1 MATMTARDE
10 AAKEQIIRK
19 LRSEG
24 YPTYARLFDL
34 FDLNLTDNPDVV
46 GYMLPG
52 KAKIVLN
59 ENLSIDQVSTIV
71 RHEIL
76 HEWLSHG
83 ARSEKF
89 NKEHPDLLPDHDT
102 SNIAADYEISNIGYT
117 DKDKRAARAIILGDR
132 TLQGLV
138 TEDQY
143 PGWEDKSF
151 EEMYEELL
159 KKNLEEKKQL
169 LNLLKQL
176 HKMLPEDEEDQ
187 SPSMSGQG
195 SSRSQNNNGKGG
207 GQGSSD
213 NQNNDNS
220 NPSADNQND
229 SNSNSSAGTND
240 SEPGQG
246 NGKSQP
252 NDQQGRGQGQP
263 KADKAQQALDDAKDE
278 IKDIDE
284 EKAQQGNVF
293 DSDKQQK
300 ERSELA
306 KRVEQIRKLLD
317 DPNIQR
323 QGKSES
329 QRAVQKARLIRQAE
343 LNDRYA
349 RNPLV
354 RFTLDLN
361 NFIKKQTE
369 DDRDY
374 TWTKFNNSALMVGLI
389 KPGVT
394 DYAEKNIPEIN
405 VYWDVSGSFSNPA
418 KTESARRAIATLQK
432 YVRDKKIKIK
442 TWYFANRVSSTEQN
456 AGGGTEGQPIL
467 DHIQATK
474 PTNVIIITD
483 SDINDCRTPTTV
495 PGAVWFLFYDGE
507 SKNLR
512 EYLRGKLETRSYLIY
527 DY

>member
-102 SNIAADYEISNIGYT
+102 SNIAADYEISNVGYT
-117 DKDKRAARAIILGDR
+117 DKDKRAARAIILGDK

-187 SPSMSGQG
+187 NQSQSPGMPSDSNSDNN
-195 SSRSQNNNGKGG
+195 SSDDQNNAT
-207 GQGSSD
+207 GSSD
-213 NQNNDNS
+213 
-220 NPSADNQND
+220 
-229 SNSNSSAGTND
+229 SSEAQSG
-240 SEPGQG
+240 
-246 NGKSQP
+246 
-252 NDQQGRGQGQP
+252 DQQGQEQS
-263 KADKAQQALDDAKDE
+263 KKDKAQQALDDTKDDIE
-278 IKDIDE
+278 DIDK

-306 KRVEQIRKLLD
+306 RRVEQIRKLLN
-317 DPNIQR
+317 DPGIQR
-323 QGKSES
+323 QGKGES

-343 LNDRYA
+343 LNDRYTS
-349 RNPLV
+349 NPLV

-369 DDRDY
+369 DYRDY
-374 TWTKFNNSALMVGLI
+374 TWTRFNNTALMVGLI
-389 KPGVT
+389 KPGIT

-418 KTESARRAIATLQK
+418 KTEGARRAIATLQK
-432 YVRDKKIKIK
+432 YVREKKIKIK

-474 PTNVIIITD
+474 PANVIIITD
-483 SDINDCRTPTTV
+483 SDISDCRTPTTV

>member
-83 ARSEKF
+83 SRSEKF
-89 NKEHPDLLPDHDT
+89 DKEHPDLLPDHDT
-102 SNIAADYEISNIGYT
+102 SNIAADYEISNVGYT
-117 DKDKRAARAIILGDR
+117 DKDKRAARAIILGDK

-169 LNLLKQL
+169 LNVLKQL
-176 HKMLPEDEEDQ
+176 HKMLPEDEDDQ
-187 SPSMSGQG
+187 NQSQPSSTPSDPNSDGD
-195 SSRSQNNNGKGG
+195 
-207 GQGSSD
+207 SSD
-213 NQNNDNS
+213 NQNSNSS
-220 NPSADNQND
+220 NPSADI
-229 SNSNSSAGTND
+229 NS

-246 NGKSQP
+246 DNKSQSG
-252 NDQQGRGQGQP
+252 DQGEQS
-263 KADKAQQALDDAKDE
+263 KADKAQQALDDAEDD
-278 IKDIDE
+278 IKDIDK

-293 DSDKQQK
+293 DSDEQQK

-317 DPNIQR
+317 DPNIQQ
-323 QGKSES
+323 QGKGES
-329 QRAVQKARLIRQAE
+329 QRAVQKDRLIKQAK
-343 LNDRYA
+343 LADRYKS
-349 RNPLV
+349 NPLV
-354 RFTLDLN
+354 KFTLDLN
-361 NFIKKQTE
+361 NFIKQQTANY
-369 DDRDY
+369 RGS
-374 TWTKFNNSALMVGLI
+374 TWTRFNKTSVRTGLI
-389 KPGVT
+389 KPGITSYAQT
-394 DYAEKNIPEIN
+394 DIPEIN

-418 KTESARRAIATLQK
+418 KTEGARRAIATLQK
-432 YVRDKKIKIK
+432 YVREKKIKIK
-442 TWYFANRVSSTEQN
+442 TWYFADRVSSTEEN
-456 AGGGTEGQPIL
+456 AGGGTKGQPIL

-474 PTNVIIITD
+474 PANVIVITD
-483 SDINDCRTPTTV
+483 SDISDCTTPTTV
-495 PGAVWFLFYDGE
+495 PGAVWLLFYGSE
-507 SKNLR
+507 SPNLR
-512 EYLRGKLETRSYLIY
+512 AYLRGKQETKSYLIY

>member
-89 NKEHPDLLPDHDT
+89 DKEHPDLLPDHDT
-102 SNIAADYEISNIGYT
+102 SNIAADYEISNVGYT
-117 DKDKRAARAIILGDR
+117 DKDKRAARAIILGDK

-169 LNLLKQL
+169 LNVLKQL
-176 HKMLPEDEEDQ
+176 HKMLPEDEDDQ
-187 SPSMSGQG
+187 NQSQPSGTPSDPN
-195 SSRSQNNNGKGG
+195 SDDD
-207 GQGSSD
+207 SSD
-213 NQNNDNS
+213 NQNS
-220 NPSADNQND
+220 GTSSSD
-229 SNSNSSAGTND
+229 S
-240 SEPGQG
+240 SETQL
-246 NGKSQP
+246 S
-252 NDQQGRGQGQP
+252 DQQGQEQSQ
-263 KADKAQQALDDAKDE
+263 ADKAQQALDDAKDD
-278 IKDIDE
+278 IKDIDK

-317 DPNIQR
+317 DPNIQQ
-323 QGKSES
+323 QGKGES
-329 QRAVQKARLIRQAE
+329 QRAVQKDRLIKQAK
-343 LNDRYA
+343 LADRYKS
-349 RNPLV
+349 NPLV
-354 RFTLDLN
+354 KFTLDLN
-361 NFIKKQTE
+361 NFIKQQTANY
-369 DDRDY
+369 RGS
-374 TWTKFNNSALMVGLI
+374 TWTRFNKTSVRTGLI
-389 KPGVT
+389 KPGITSYAQT
-394 DYAEKNIPEIN
+394 DIPEIN
-405 VYWDVSGSFSNPA
+405 VYWDVSGSFSDPK
-418 KTESARRAIATLQK
+418 KTEGARRAIATLQK
-432 YVRDKKIKIK
+432 YVREKKIKIK
-442 TWYFANRVSSTEQN
+442 TWYFADRVSSTEEN
-456 AGGGTEGQPIL
+456 AGGGTKGQPIL

-474 PTNVIIITD
+474 PANVIVITD
-483 SDINDCRTPTTV
+483 SDISDCRTPTTV
-495 PGAVWFLFYDGE
+495 PGAVWLLFYGSE
-507 SKNLR
+507 SPNLR
-512 EYLRGKLETRSYLIY
+512 AYLRGKQETKSYLIY

>member
-89 NKEHPDLLPDHDT
+89 DKEHPDLLPDHDT
-102 SNIAADYEISNIGYT
+102 SNIAADYEISNVGYT
-117 DKDKRAARAIILGDR
+117 DKDKRAARAIILGDK

-169 LNLLKQL
+169 LNVLKQL
-176 HKMLPEDEEDQ
+176 HKMLPEDEDDQ
-187 SPSMSGQG
+187 NQSQPSGTPSDTN
-195 SSRSQNNNGKGG
+195 SDSD
-207 GQGSSD
+207 SSD
-213 NQNNDNS
+213 NQNSGTSSSDS
-220 NPSADNQND
+220 SETQPS
-229 SNSNSSAGTND
+229 
-240 SEPGQG
+240 
-246 NGKSQP
+246 
-252 NDQQGRGQGQP
+252 DQQGQEQS
-263 KADKAQQALDDAKDE
+263 KADKAQQALDDAKDD
-278 IKDIDE
+278 IKDIDK

-317 DPNIQR
+317 DPDIQR
-323 QGKSES
+323 QGKGES
-329 QRAVQKARLIRQAE
+329 QRAVQKDRLIKQAK
-343 LNDRYA
+343 LADRYKS
-349 RNPLV
+349 NPLV
-354 RFTLDLN
+354 KFTLDLN
-361 NFIKKQTE
+361 NFIKQQTANY
-369 DDRDY
+369 RGS
-374 TWTKFNNSALMVGLI
+374 TWTRFNKTSVRTGLI
-389 KPGVT
+389 KPGITSYAQT
-394 DYAEKNIPEIN
+394 DIPEIN
-405 VYWDVSGSFSNPA
+405 VYWDVSGSFSDPR
-418 KTESARRAIATLQK
+418 KTEGARRAIATLQK
-432 YVRDKKIKIK
+432 YVREKKIKIK
-442 TWYFANRVSSTEQN
+442 TGYFADRVSSTKEN
-456 AGGGTEGQPIL
+456 AGGGTKGQPIL

-474 PTNVIIITD
+474 PANVIVITD
-483 SDINDCRTPTTV
+483 SDISDCRTPTTV
-495 PGAVWFLFYDGE
+495 PGAVWLLFYGSE
-507 SKNLR
+507 SPNLR
-512 EYLRGKLETRSYLIY
+512 AYLRGKQETKSYLIY

>member
-1 MATMTARDE
+1 MTARDE

-89 NKEHPDLLPDHDT
+89 DKEHPDLLPDHDT
-102 SNIAADYEISNIGYT
+102 SNIAADYEISNVGYT
-117 DKDKRAARAIILGDR
+117 DKDKRAARAIILGDK

-169 LNLLKQL
+169 LNVLKQL
-176 HKMLPEDEEDQ
+176 HKMLPEDEDDQ
-187 SPSMSGQG
+187 NQSQPSGTPSDPN
-195 SSRSQNNNGKGG
+195 SDSD
-207 GQGSSD
+207 SSD
-213 NQNNDNS
+213 NQNS
-220 NPSADNQND
+220 GTSSSD
-229 SNSNSSAGTND
+229 S
-240 SEPGQG
+240 SETQL
-246 NGKSQP
+246 S
-252 NDQQGRGQGQP
+252 DQQGQDQS
-263 KADKAQQALDDAKDE
+263 KADKAQQALDDAKDD
-278 IKDIDE
+278 IKDIDK

-317 DPNIQR
+317 DPDIQR
-323 QGKSES
+323 QGKGES
-329 QRAVQKARLIRQAE
+329 QRAVQKDRLIKQAK
-343 LNDRYA
+343 LADRYKS
-349 RNPLV
+349 NPLV
-354 RFTLDLN
+354 KFTLDLN
-361 NFIKKQTE
+361 NFIKQQTANY
-369 DDRDY
+369 RGS
-374 TWTKFNNSALMVGLI
+374 TWTRFNKTSVRTGLI
-389 KPGVT
+389 KPGIT
-394 DYAEKNIPEIN
+394 SYAQADIPEIN
-405 VYWDVSGSFSNPA
+405 VYWDVSGSFSDPK
-418 KTESARRAIATLQK
+418 KTEGARRAIATLQK
-432 YVRDKKIKIK
+432 YVREKKIKIK
-442 TWYFANRVSSTEQN
+442 TWYFADRVSSTEEN
-456 AGGGTEGQPIL
+456 AGGGTKGQPIL

-474 PTNVIIITD
+474 PANVIVITD
-483 SDINDCRTPTTV
+483 SDISDCTTPTTV
-495 PGAVWFLFYDGE
+495 PGAVWLLFYGSE
-507 SKNLR
+507 SPNLR
-512 EYLRGKLETRSYLIY
+512 AYLRGKQETKSYLIY

>member
-83 ARSEKF
+83 ARGEKF

-102 SNIAADYEISNIGYT
+102 ANIAADYEISNIGYT
-117 DKDKRAARAIILGDR
+117 DKDKRAARAIILGDK

-176 HKMLPEDEEDQ
+176 HKMLPEDEDDQ
-187 SPSMSGQG
+187 SPSMSGQ
-195 SSRSQNNNGKGG
+195 SSLDRQNNDGMGG
-207 GQGSSD
+207 GQGFSD
-213 NQNNDNS
+213 NQND
-220 NPSADNQND
+220 D
-229 SNSNSSAGTND
+229 NSNSSDGTHG
-240 SEPGQG
+240 SEP
-246 NGKSQP
+246 
-252 NDQQGRGQGQP
+252 GQGQP
-263 KADKAQQALDDAKDE
+263 KANKAQQALDDAKDE
-278 IKDIDE
+278 IEDIDE

-306 KRVEQIRKLLD
+306 KRVEQIRKLLN
-317 DPNIQR
+317 DPDIQR

-343 LNDRYA
+343 LNDRYT

-361 NFIKKQTE
+361 NFIKKQT
-369 DDRDY
+369 DDYRDY

-405 VYWDVSGSFSNPA
+405 VYWDVSGSFSSPA
-418 KTESARRAIATLQK
+418 KTEGARRAIATLQK

-483 SDINDCRTPTTV
+483 SDISDCRTPTTV

-512 EYLRGKLETRSYLIY
+512 EYLRGKLETRAYLIY

>member
-83 ARSEKF
+83 SRSEKF
-89 NKEHPDLLPDHDT
+89 DKEHPDLLPDHDT
-102 SNIAADYEISNIGYT
+102 SNIAADYEISNVGYT
-117 DKDKRAARAIILGDR
+117 DKDKRAARAIILGDK

-169 LNLLKQL
+169 LNVLKQL
-176 HKMLPEDEEDQ
+176 HKMLPEDEDDQ
-187 SPSMSGQG
+187 NQSQPSSTP
-195 SSRSQNNNGKGG
+195 SDTNSDDN
-207 GQGSSD
+207 SSD
-213 NQNNDNS
+213 NQNS
-220 NPSADNQND
+220 GTSSSD
-229 SNSNSSAGTND
+229 S
-240 SEPGQG
+240 SETQL
-246 NGKSQP
+246 S
-252 NDQQGRGQGQP
+252 DQQGQEQS
-263 KADKAQQALDDAKDE
+263 KADKAQQALDDAKDD
-278 IKDIDE
+278 IKDIDK

-317 DPNIQR
+317 DPDIQR
-323 QGKSES
+323 QGKGES
-329 QRAVQKARLIRQAE
+329 QRAVQKDRLIKQAK
-343 LNDRYA
+343 LADRYKS
-349 RNPLV
+349 NPLV
-354 RFTLDLN
+354 KFTLDLN
-361 NFIKKQTE
+361 NFIKQQTANY
-369 DDRDY
+369 RGS
-374 TWTKFNNSALMVGLI
+374 TWTRFNKTSVRTGLI
-389 KPGVT
+389 KPGITSYAQT
-394 DYAEKNIPEIN
+394 DIPEIN

-418 KTESARRAIATLQK
+418 KTEGARRAIATLQN
-432 YVRDKKIKIK
+432 YVREKKIKIK
-442 TWYFANRVSSTEQN
+442 TWYFADRVSSTEEN
-456 AGGGTEGQPIL
+456 AGGGTKGQPIL

-474 PTNVIIITD
+474 PANVIVITD
-483 SDINDCRTPTTV
+483 SDISDCRTPTTV
-495 PGAVWFLFYDGE
+495 PGAVWLLFYGSE
-507 SKNLR
+507 SQNLR
-512 EYLRGKLETRSYLIY
+512 AYLRGKQETKSYLIY

>member
-1 MATMTARDE
+1 MTARDE

-89 NKEHPDLLPDHDT
+89 DKEHPDLLPDHDT
-102 SNIAADYEISNIGYT
+102 SNIAADYEISNVGYT
-117 DKDKRAARAIILGDR
+117 DKDKRAARAIILGDK

-176 HKMLPEDEEDQ
+176 HKMLPEDEDDQ
-187 SPSMSGQG
+187 NQSQPSGTPSDPN
-195 SSRSQNNNGKGG
+195 SDSD
-207 GQGSSD
+207 SSD
-213 NQNNDNS
+213 NQNS
-220 NPSADNQND
+220 GTSSSD
-229 SNSNSSAGTND
+229 S
-240 SEPGQG
+240 SETQL
-246 NGKSQP
+246 S
-252 NDQQGRGQGQP
+252 DQQGQDQS
-263 KADKAQQALDDAKDE
+263 KADKAQQALDDAKDDIE
-278 IKDIDE
+278 DIDK

-306 KRVEQIRKLLD
+306 KRVEQIRKLLN
-317 DPNIQR
+317 DPDIQR
-323 QGKSES
+323 QGKDES
-329 QRAVQKARLIRQAE
+329 QRAVQKDRLIKQAK
-343 LNDRYA
+343 LADRYKS
-349 RNPLV
+349 NPLV
-354 RFTLDLN
+354 KFTLDLN
-361 NFIKKQTE
+361 NFIKQQTASY
-369 DDRDY
+369 RGS
-374 TWTKFNNSALMVGLI
+374 TWTRFNKTAVRTGLI
-389 KPGVT
+389 KRGITSYAQT
-394 DYAEKNIPEIN
+394 DIPEIN

-418 KTESARRAIATLQK
+418 KTEGARRAIATLQK
-432 YVRDKKIKIK
+432 YVREKKIKIK
-442 TWYFANRVSSTEQN
+442 TWYFADRVSSTEQN

-474 PTNVIIITD
+474 PANVIVITD
-483 SDINDCRTPTTV
+483 SDISDCRTPTTV

>member
-1 MATMTARDE
+1 MTARDE

-102 SNIAADYEISNIGYT
+102 SNIAADYEISNVGYT
-117 DKDKRAARAIILGDR
+117 DKDKRAARAIILGDK

-159 KKNLEEKKQL
+159 KQSLEEKKQL

-176 HKMLPEDEEDQ
+176 HKMLPEDEDDQ
-187 SPSMSGQG
+187 SSSMDSGQ
-195 SSRSQNNNGKGG
+195 SSSDSQNNDGMGD
-207 GQGSSD
+207 GQSPSD
-213 NQNNDNS
+213 NQND
-220 NPSADNQND
+220 D
-229 SNSNSSAGTND
+229 NSNSSADINGSDDING
-240 SEPGQG
+240 SELGQG

-252 NDQQGRGQGQP
+252 SDQQGQKQS
-263 KADKAQQALDDAKDE
+263 KADKAQQALDDAEDD
-278 IKDIDE
+278 IKDIDK

-306 KRVEQIRKLLD
+306 KRVEQIRKLLN
-317 DPNIQR
+317 DPNIQQ
-323 QGKSES
+323 QGKDES
-329 QRAVQKARLIRQAE
+329 KRAVQKDRLIKQAK
-343 LNDRYA
+343 LADRYKS
-349 RNPLV
+349 NPLV
-354 RFTLDLN
+354 KFTLDLN
-361 NFIKKQTE
+361 NFIKQQTASY
-369 DDRDY
+369 RGS
-374 TWTKFNNSALMVGLI
+374 TWTRFNKTAVRTGLI
-389 KPGVT
+389 KRGITSYAQT
-394 DYAEKNIPEIN
+394 DIPEIN

-418 KTESARRAIATLQK
+418 KTEGARRAIATLQK
-432 YVRDKKIKIK
+432 YVREKKIKIK

-474 PTNVIIITD
+474 PANVIVITD
-483 SDINDCRTPTTV
+483 SDISDCRTPTTV

-507 SKNLR
+507 STNLR
-512 EYLRGKLETRSYLIY
+512 EYLRGKLETRAYLIY

>member
-83 ARSEKF
+83 SRSEKF
-89 NKEHPDLLPDHDT
+89 DKEHPDLLPDHDT
-102 SNIAADYEISNIGYT
+102 SNIAADYEISNVGYT

-169 LNLLKQL
+169 LNVLKQL
-176 HKMLPEDEEDQ
+176 HKMLPEDEDDQ
-187 SPSMSGQG
+187 NQSQPSGTPSDPN
-195 SSRSQNNNGKGG
+195 SDSD
-207 GQGSSD
+207 SSD
-213 NQNNDNS
+213 NQNSNSS
-220 NPSADNQND
+220 NPSADI
-229 SNSNSSAGTND
+229 NSS
-240 SEPGQG
+240 ELGQG
-246 NGKSQP
+246 DNKSQSD
-252 NDQQGRGQGQP
+252 DQEEQS
-263 KADKAQQALDDAKDE
+263 KADKAQQALDDAKDD
-278 IKDIDE
+278 IKDIDK

-293 DSDKQQK
+293 DSDEQQK

-317 DPNIQR
+317 DPNIQQ
-323 QGKSES
+323 QGKGES
-329 QRAVQKARLIRQAE
+329 QRAVQKDRLIKQAK
-343 LNDRYA
+343 LADRYKS
-349 RNPLV
+349 NPLV
-354 RFTLDLN
+354 KFTLDLN
-361 NFIKKQTE
+361 NFIKQQTANY
-369 DDRDY
+369 RGS
-374 TWTKFNNSALMVGLI
+374 TWTRFNKTSVRTGLI
-389 KPGVT
+389 KPGITSYAQT
-394 DYAEKNIPEIN
+394 DIPEIN
-405 VYWDVSGSFSNPA
+405 VYWDVSGSFSDPK
-418 KTESARRAIATLQK
+418 KTEGARRAIATLQK
-432 YVRDKKIKIK
+432 YVREKKIKIK
-442 TWYFANRVSSTEQN
+442 TWYFADRVSSTEEN
-456 AGGGTEGQPIL
+456 AGGGTKGQPIL

-474 PTNVIIITD
+474 PANVIVITD
-483 SDINDCRTPTTV
+483 SDISDCRTPTTV
-495 PGAVWFLFYDGE
+495 PGAVWLLFYGSE
-507 SKNLR
+507 SPNLR
-512 EYLRGKLETRSYLIY
+512 AYLRGKQETKSYLIS

>member
-1 MATMTARDE
+1 MTARDE

-83 ARSEKF
+83 PRSEKF
-89 NKEHPDLLPDHDT
+89 DKEHPDLLPDHDT
-102 SNIAADYEISNIGYT
+102 SNIAADYEISNVGYT
-117 DKDKRAARAIILGDR
+117 DKDKRAARAIILGDK

-169 LNLLKQL
+169 LNVLKQL
-176 HKMLPEDEEDQ
+176 HKMLPEDEDDQ
-187 SPSMSGQG
+187 NQSQPSGTPSDPN
-195 SSRSQNNNGKGG
+195 SDSD
-207 GQGSSD
+207 SSD
-213 NQNNDNS
+213 NQNSGTSSSDS
-220 NPSADNQND
+220 SETQPS
-229 SNSNSSAGTND
+229 
-240 SEPGQG
+240 
-246 NGKSQP
+246 
-252 NDQQGRGQGQP
+252 DQQEQEQS
-263 KADKAQQALDDAKDE
+263 KADKAQQALDDAKDD
-278 IKDIDE
+278 IKDIDK

-317 DPNIQR
+317 DPNIQQ
-323 QGKSES
+323 QGKGES
-329 QRAVQKARLIRQAE
+329 QRAVQKDRLIKQAK
-343 LNDRYA
+343 LADRYKS
-349 RNPLV
+349 NPLV
-354 RFTLDLN
+354 KFTLDLN
-361 NFIKKQTE
+361 NFIKQQTANY
-369 DDRDY
+369 RGS
-374 TWTKFNNSALMVGLI
+374 TWTRFNKTSVRTGLI
-389 KPGVT
+389 KPGITSYAQT
-394 DYAEKNIPEIN
+394 DIPEIN

-418 KTESARRAIATLQK
+418 KTEGARRAIATLQK
-432 YVRDKKIKIK
+432 YVREKKIKIK
-442 TWYFANRVSSTEQN
+442 TWYFADRVSSTEEN
-456 AGGGTEGQPIL
+456 AGGGTKGQPIL

-474 PTNVIIITD
+474 PANVIVITD
-483 SDINDCRTPTTV
+483 SDISDCRTPTTV
-495 PGAVWFLFYDGE
+495 PGAVWLLFYGSE
-507 SKNLR
+507 SPNLR
-512 EYLRGKLETRSYLIY
+512 AYLRGKQETKSYLIY

>member
-83 ARSEKF
+83 SRSEKF
-89 NKEHPDLLPDHDT
+89 DKEHPDLLPDHDT
-102 SNIAADYEISNIGYT
+102 SNIAADYEISNVGYT

-169 LNLLKQL
+169 LNVLKQL
-176 HKMLPEDEEDQ
+176 HKMLPEDEDDQ
-187 SPSMSGQG
+187 NQSQPSGTPSDPN
-195 SSRSQNNNGKGG
+195 SDSD
-207 GQGSSD
+207 SSD
-213 NQNNDNS
+213 NQNSNSS
-220 NPSADNQND
+220 NPSADI
-229 SNSNSSAGTND
+229 NSS
-240 SEPGQG
+240 ELGQG
-246 NGKSQP
+246 DNKSQP
-252 NDQQGRGQGQP
+252 DDQEEQS
-263 KADKAQQALDDAKDE
+263 KADKAQQALDDAKDD
-278 IKDIDE
+278 IKDIDK

-317 DPNIQR
+317 DPDIQR
-323 QGKSES
+323 QGKGES
-329 QRAVQKARLIRQAE
+329 QKAVQKDRLIKQAK
-343 LNDRYA
+343 LADRYKS
-349 RNPLV
+349 NPLV
-354 RFTLDLN
+354 KFTLDLN
-361 NFIKKQTE
+361 NFIKQQTANY
-369 DDRDY
+369 RGS
-374 TWTKFNNSALMVGLI
+374 TWTRFNKTSVRTGLI
-389 KPGVT
+389 KPGITSYAQT
-394 DYAEKNIPEIN
+394 DIPEIN

-418 KTESARRAIATLQK
+418 KTEGARRAIATLQK
-432 YVRDKKIKIK
+432 YVREKKIKIK
-442 TWYFANRVSSTEQN
+442 TWYFADRVSSTEEN
-456 AGGGTEGQPIL
+456 AGGGTKGQPIL

-474 PTNVIIITD
+474 PANVIVITD
-483 SDINDCRTPTTV
+483 SDISDCRTPTTV
-495 PGAVWFLFYDGE
+495 PGAVWLLFYGSE
-507 SKNLR
+507 SPNLR
-512 EYLRGKLETRSYLIY
+512 AYLRGKLETRSYLIY

>member
-1 MATMTARDE
+1 MTARDE

-83 ARSEKF
+83 SRSEKF
-89 NKEHPDLLPDHDT
+89 DKEHPDLLPDHDT
-102 SNIAADYEISNIGYT
+102 SNIAADYEISNVGYT

-169 LNLLKQL
+169 LNVLKQL
-176 HKMLPEDEEDQ
+176 HKMLPEDEDDQ
-187 SPSMSGQG
+187 NQSQPSGTPSDPN
-195 SSRSQNNNGKGG
+195 SDSD
-207 GQGSSD
+207 SSD
-213 NQNNDNS
+213 NQNSNSS
-220 NPSADNQND
+220 NPSADI
-229 SNSNSSAGTND
+229 NSS
-240 SEPGQG
+240 ELGQG
-246 NGKSQP
+246 DNKSQP
-252 NDQQGRGQGQP
+252 DDQEEQS
-263 KADKAQQALDDAKDE
+263 KADKAQQALDDAKDD
-278 IKDIDE
+278 IKDIDK

-317 DPNIQR
+317 DPDIQR
-323 QGKSES
+323 QGKGES
-329 QRAVQKARLIRQAE
+329 QKAVQKDRLIKQAK
-343 LNDRYA
+343 LADRYKS
-349 RNPLV
+349 NPLV
-354 RFTLDLN
+354 KFTLDLN
-361 NFIKKQTE
+361 NFIKQQTANY
-369 DDRDY
+369 RGS
-374 TWTKFNNSALMVGLI
+374 TWTRFNKTSVRTGLI
-389 KPGVT
+389 KPGITSYAQT
-394 DYAEKNIPEIN
+394 DIPEIN

-418 KTESARRAIATLQK
+418 KTEGARRAIATLQK
-432 YVRDKKIKIK
+432 YVREKKIKIK
-442 TWYFANRVSSTEQN
+442 TWYFADRVSSTEEN
-456 AGGGTEGQPIL
+456 AGGGTKGQPIL

-474 PTNVIIITD
+474 PANVIVITD
-483 SDINDCRTPTTV
+483 SDISDCRTPTTV
-495 PGAVWFLFYDGE
+495 PGAVWLLFYGSE
-507 SKNLR
+507 SPNLR
-512 EYLRGKLETRSYLIY
+512 AYLRGKLETRSYLIY

>member
-89 NKEHPDLLPDHDT
+89 DKEHPDLLPDHDT
-102 SNIAADYEISNIGYT
+102 SNIAADYEISNVGYT
-117 DKDKRAARAIILGDR
+117 DRDKRAARAIILGDK

-176 HKMLPEDEEDQ
+176 HKMLPEDEDDQ
-187 SPSMSGQG
+187 SSSIDSGQ
-195 SSRSQNNNGKGG
+195 SSSDSQNNDGIGDS
-207 GQGSSD
+207 QV
-213 NQNNDNS
+213 
-220 NPSADNQND
+220 PSGNQND
-229 SNSNSSAGTND
+229 DNSNSSADING
-240 SEPGQG
+240 SEPGQSK
-246 NGKSQP
+246 GKSQP
-252 NDQQGRGQGQP
+252 NDQQGQGQS
-263 KADKAQQALDDAKDE
+263 KADKAQQALDDAKDD
-278 IKDIDE
+278 IKDIDK
-284 EKAQQGNVF
+284 EKAQQGDVF

-317 DPNIQR
+317 DPDIQR
-323 QGKSES
+323 QGKDES
-329 QRAVQKARLIRQAE
+329 QRAVQKDRLIKQAK
-343 LNDRYA
+343 LADRYKS
-349 RNPLV
+349 NPLV
-354 RFTLDLN
+354 KFTLDLN
-361 NFIKKQTE
+361 NFIKQQTASY
-369 DDRDY
+369 RGS
-374 TWTKFNNSALMVGLI
+374 TWTRFNKTAVRTGLI
-389 KPGVT
+389 KRGITSYAQT
-394 DYAEKNIPEIN
+394 DIPEIN
-405 VYWDVSGSFSNPA
+405 VYWDVSGSFSDPR
-418 KTESARRAIATLQK
+418 KTEGARRAIATLQK

-474 PTNVIIITD
+474 PANVIVITD
-483 SDINDCRTPTTV
+483 SDINDCKTPTTV

-507 SKNLR
+507 SMNLR
-512 EYLRGKLETRSYLIY
+512 KYLRGKLETRSYLVY

>member
-83 ARSEKF
+83 ARGEKF
-89 NKEHPDLLPDHDT
+89 DKEHPDLLPDHDT
-102 SNIAADYEISNIGYT
+102 SNIAADYEISNVGYT
-117 DKDKRAARAIILGDR
+117 DKDKRAARAIILGDK

-169 LNLLKQL
+169 LDLLKQL
-176 HKMLPEDEEDQ
+176 HRMLPEDEEDQ
-187 SPSMSGQG
+187 SPSTGSDSQSSSG
-195 SSRSQNNNGKGG
+195 
-207 GQGSSD
+207 
-213 NQNNDNS
+213 NQNDDSS
-220 NPSADNQND
+220 NPSAGTNGFEPSQ
-229 SNSNSSAGTND
+229 SNS
-240 SEPGQG
+240 
-246 NGKSQP
+246 KSQSG
-252 NDQQGRGQGQP
+252 DQQGQEQS
-263 KADKAQQALDDAKDE
+263 KADKAQQALDDAKDD
-278 IKDIDE
+278 IKDIDK

-317 DPNIQR
+317 DPDIQR

-329 QRAVQKARLIRQAE
+329 QRAVQKDRLIKQAK
-343 LNDRYA
+343 LADRYKS
-349 RNPLV
+349 NPLV
-354 RFTLDLN
+354 KFTLDLN
-361 NFIKKQTE
+361 NFIKQQTASY
-369 DDRDY
+369 RGS
-374 TWTKFNNSALMVGLI
+374 TWTRFNKTAVRTGLI
-389 KPGVT
+389 KRGITSYAQT
-394 DYAEKNIPEIN
+394 DIPEIN
-405 VYWDVSGSFSNPA
+405 VYWDVSGSFSDPR
-418 KTESARRAIATLQK
+418 KTEGARRAIATLQN
-432 YVRDKKIKIK
+432 YVREKKIKIK
-442 TWYFANRVSSTEQN
+442 TWYFANRVSSTEEN

-474 PTNVIIITD
+474 PANVIVITD
-483 SDINDCRTPTTV
+483 SDISDCRTPTTV
-495 PGAVWFLFYDGE
+495 PGAVWLLFYDSE
-507 SKNLR
+507 SQNLR
-512 EYLRGKLETRSYLIY
+512 EHLRGKQETKSYLIY

>member
-83 ARSEKF
+83 PRGEKF
-89 NKEHPDLLPDHDT
+89 DKEHPDLLPDHDT
-102 SNIAADYEISNIGYT
+102 SNIAADYEISNVGYT
-117 DKDKRAARAIILGDR
+117 DKDKRAARAIILGDK

-159 KKNLEEKKQL
+159 KKNLGEKKQL
-169 LNLLKQL
+169 LNVLKQL
-176 HKMLPEDEEDQ
+176 HKMLPEDEDDQ
-187 SPSMSGQG
+187 SSSGG
-195 SSRSQNNNGKGG
+195 SPLPMNDDQDSSSSPNN
-207 GQGSSD
+207 SD
-213 NQNNDNS
+213 
-220 NPSADNQND
+220 
-229 SNSNSSAGTND
+229 
-240 SEPGQG
+240 
-246 NGKSQP
+246 GKSQSG
-252 NDQQGRGQGQP
+252 DQEEQS
-263 KADKAQQALDDAKDE
+263 KADKAQQALDDAKDDIE
-278 IKDIDE
+278 DIDK

-317 DPNIQR
+317 DPDIQR
-323 QGKSES
+323 QGKGES
-329 QRAVQKARLIRQAE
+329 QRAVQKDRLIKQAK
-343 LNDRYA
+343 LADRYKS
-349 RNPLV
+349 NPLV
-354 RFTLDLN
+354 KFTLDLN
-361 NFIKKQTE
+361 NFIKQQTASY
-369 DDRDY
+369 RGS
-374 TWTKFNNSALMVGLI
+374 TWTRFNKTAVRTGLI

-394 DYAEKNIPEIN
+394 SYAQTDIPEIN
-405 VYWDVSGSFSNPA
+405 VYWDVSGSFSDPR
-418 KTESARRAIATLQK
+418 KTEGARRAIATLQK
-432 YVRDKKIKIK
+432 YVREKKIKIK
-442 TWYFANRVSSTEQN
+442 TWYFADRVSSTEEG
-456 AGGGTEGQPIL
+456 AGGGTYGQPIL

-474 PTNVIIITD
+474 PANVIVITD
-483 SDINDCRTPTTV
+483 SDISDCRTPTTV
-495 PGAVWFLFYDGE
+495 PGAVWLLFYDSE

-512 EYLRGKLETRSYLIY
+512 EYLRGKQETKSYLIY

>member
-1 MATMTARDE
+1 MTARDE

-83 ARSEKF
+83 SRSEKF
-89 NKEHPDLLPDHDT
+89 DKEHPDLLPDHDT
-102 SNIAADYEISNIGYT
+102 SNIAADYEISNVGYT

-132 TLQGLV
+132 ILQGLV

-169 LNLLKQL
+169 LNVLKQL
-176 HKMLPEDEEDQ
+176 HKMLPEDEDDQ
-187 SPSMSGQG
+187 NQSQPSGTPSDPN
-195 SSRSQNNNGKGG
+195 SDSD
-207 GQGSSD
+207 SSD
-213 NQNNDNS
+213 NQNSNS
-220 NPSADNQND
+220 
-229 SNSNSSAGTND
+229 SNSSANING

-246 NGKSQP
+246 DNKSQSD
-252 NDQQGRGQGQP
+252 DQEEQS
-263 KADKAQQALDDAKDE
+263 KADKAQQALDDAKDD
-278 IKDIDE
+278 IKDIDK

-293 DSDKQQK
+293 DSDRQQK

-317 DPNIQR
+317 DPDIQR
-323 QGKSES
+323 HGKGES
-329 QRAVQKARLIRQAE
+329 QKAVQKDRLIKQAK
-343 LNDRYA
+343 LADRYKS
-349 RNPLV
+349 NPLV
-354 RFTLDLN
+354 KFTLDLN
-361 NFIKKQTE
+361 NFIKQQTANY
-369 DDRDY
+369 RGS
-374 TWTKFNNSALMVGLI
+374 TWTRFNKTSVRTGLI
-389 KPGVT
+389 KPGITSYAQT
-394 DYAEKNIPEIN
+394 DIPEIN

-418 KTESARRAIATLQK
+418 KTEGARRAIATLQK
-432 YVRDKKIKIK
+432 YVREKKIKIK
-442 TWYFANRVSSTEQN
+442 TWYFADRVSSTEQN
-456 AGGGTEGQPIL
+456 AGGGTKGQPIL

-474 PTNVIIITD
+474 PANVIVITD
-483 SDINDCRTPTTV
+483 SDISDCTTPTTV
-495 PGAVWFLFYDGE
+495 PGAVWLLFYGSE
-507 SKNLR
+507 SPNLR
-512 EYLRGKLETRSYLIY
+512 AYLRGKQETRSYLIY

>member
-83 ARSEKF
+83 SRSEKF
-89 NKEHPDLLPDHDT
+89 DKEHPDLLPDHDT
-102 SNIAADYEISNIGYT
+102 SNIAADYEISNVGYT
-117 DKDKRAARAIILGDR
+117 DKDKRAARAIILGDK

-169 LNLLKQL
+169 LNVLKQL
-176 HKMLPEDEEDQ
+176 HKMLPEDEDDQ
-187 SPSMSGQG
+187 NQSQPSGTPSDPN
-195 SSRSQNNNGKGG
+195 SDSD
-207 GQGSSD
+207 SSD
-213 NQNNDNS
+213 NQNS
-220 NPSADNQND
+220 GTSSSD
-229 SNSNSSAGTND
+229 S
-240 SEPGQG
+240 SETQL
-246 NGKSQP
+246 S
-252 NDQQGRGQGQP
+252 DQQGQDQS
-263 KADKAQQALDDAKDE
+263 KADKAQQALDDAKDD
-278 IKDIDE
+278 IKDIDK

-317 DPNIQR
+317 DPDIQR
-323 QGKSES
+323 QGKDES
-329 QRAVQKARLIRQAE
+329 QRAVQKDRLIKQAK
-343 LNDRYA
+343 LADRYKS
-349 RNPLV
+349 NPLV
-354 RFTLDLN
+354 KFTLDLN
-361 NFIKKQTE
+361 NFIKQQTASY
-369 DDRDY
+369 RGS
-374 TWTKFNNSALMVGLI
+374 TWTRFNKTAVRTGLI
-389 KPGVT
+389 KRGITSYAQT
-394 DYAEKNIPEIN
+394 DIPEIN
-405 VYWDVSGSFSNPA
+405 VYWDVSGSFSDPR
-418 KTESARRAIATLQK
+418 KTEGARRAIATLQK
-432 YVRDKKIKIK
+432 YVREKKIKIK

-474 PTNVIIITD
+474 PANVIVITD
-483 SDINDCRTPTTV
+483 SDISDCRTPTTV
-495 PGAVWFLFYDGE
+495 PGAVWLLFYDSE
-507 SKNLR
+507 SQNLR
-512 EYLRGKLETRSYLIY
+512 EYLRGKQETKSYLIY

>member
-83 ARSEKF
+83 SRSEKF
-89 NKEHPDLLPDHDT
+89 DKEHPDLLPDHDT
-102 SNIAADYEISNIGYT
+102 SNIAADYEISNVGYT
-117 DKDKRAARAIILGDR
+117 DKDKRAARAIILGDK

-169 LNLLKQL
+169 LNVLKQL

-187 SPSMSGQG
+187 SPNGGSHLPMNDDQDSSSSPNNSDIKSPADIDDSDPSQG
-195 SSRSQNNNGKGG
+195 
-207 GQGSSD
+207 D
-213 NQNNDNS
+213 
-220 NPSADNQND
+220 
-229 SNSNSSAGTND
+229 
-240 SEPGQG
+240 
-246 NGKSQP
+246 GKSQSS
-252 NDQQGRGQGQP
+252 NQQGQEQS
-263 KADKAQQALDDAKDE
+263 KADKAQQALDDAKDD
-278 IKDIDE
+278 IKDIDK

-317 DPNIQR
+317 DPDIQR
-323 QGKSES
+323 QGKGES
-329 QRAVQKARLIRQAE
+329 QRAVQKDRLIKQAK
-343 LNDRYA
+343 LADRYKS
-349 RNPLV
+349 NPLV
-354 RFTLDLN
+354 KFTLDLN
-361 NFIKKQTE
+361 NFIKQQTANY
-369 DDRDY
+369 RGS
-374 TWTKFNNSALMVGLI
+374 TWTRFNKTSVRTGLI
-389 KPGVT
+389 KPGITSYAQT
-394 DYAEKNIPEIN
+394 DIPEIN

-418 KTESARRAIATLQK
+418 KTEGARRAIATLQK
-432 YVRDKKIKIK
+432 YVREKKIKIK
-442 TWYFANRVSSTEQN
+442 TWYFADRVSSTEEN
-456 AGGGTEGQPIL
+456 AGGGTKGQPIL

-474 PTNVIIITD
+474 PANVIVITD
-483 SDINDCRTPTTV
+483 SDISDCRTPTTV
-495 PGAVWFLFYDGE
+495 PGAVWLLFYGSE
-507 SKNLR
+507 SPNLR
-512 EYLRGKLETRSYLIY
+512 AYLRGKQETKSYLIY

>member
-117 DKDKRAARAIILGDR
+117 DKDKRAARAIILGDK

-176 HKMLPEDEEDQ
+176 HKMLPEDEDDQ
-187 SPSMSGQG
+187 SPSMSGQ
-195 SSRSQNNNGKGG
+195 SSLDRQNNDGMGG
-207 GQGSSD
+207 GQGFSD
-213 NQNNDNS
+213 NQND
-220 NPSADNQND
+220 D
-229 SNSNSSAGTND
+229 NSNSSDGTHG
-240 SEPGQG
+240 SEP
-246 NGKSQP
+246 
-252 NDQQGRGQGQP
+252 GQGQP
-263 KADKAQQALDDAKDE
+263 KANKAQQALDDAKDE

-284 EKAQQGNVF
+284 EKAQQGSVF

-306 KRVEQIRKLLD
+306 KRVEQIRKLLN
-317 DPNIQR
+317 DPDIQR

-343 LNDRYA
+343 LNDRYT

-361 NFIKKQTE
+361 NFIKKQT
-369 DDRDY
+369 DDYRDY

-394 DYAEKNIPEIN
+394 EYAEKNIPEIN
-405 VYWDVSGSFSNPA
+405 VYWDVSGSFSSPA
-418 KTESARRAIATLQK
+418 KTEGARRAIATLQK

-474 PTNVIIITD
+474 PTNVIVITD
-483 SDINDCRTPTTV
+483 SDISDCKTPTTV

-512 EYLRGKLETRSYLIY
+512 EYLRGKLETRAYLIY

>member
-1 MATMTARDE
+1 MTARDE

-117 DKDKRAARAIILGDR
+117 DKDKRAARAIILGDK

-169 LNLLKQL
+169 LNVLKQL
-176 HKMLPEDEEDQ
+176 HKMLPEDEDDQ
-187 SPSMSGQG
+187 NQSQPSGTPSDPN
-195 SSRSQNNNGKGG
+195 SDSD
-207 GQGSSD
+207 SSD
-213 NQNNDNS
+213 NQNS
-220 NPSADNQND
+220 GTSSSD
-229 SNSNSSAGTND
+229 S
-240 SEPGQG
+240 SEAQSG
-246 NGKSQP
+246 
-252 NDQQGRGQGQP
+252 DQQGQEQS
-263 KADKAQQALDDAKDE
+263 KADKAQQALDNAKDDIE
-278 IKDIDE
+278 DIDK

-306 KRVEQIRKLLD
+306 RRVEQIRKLLD

-329 QRAVQKARLIRQAE
+329 QRAVQKARLIKQAE
-343 LNDRYA
+343 LNDRYTS
-349 RNPLV
+349 NPLV
-354 RFTLDLN
+354 RFTFDLN

-369 DDRDY
+369 DYRDY
-374 TWTKFNNSALMVGLI
+374 TWTRFNNTALMVGLI
-389 KPGVT
+389 KPGIT

-405 VYWDVSGSFSNPA
+405 VYWDVSGSFSDPR
-418 KTESARRAIATLQK
+418 KTEGARRAIATLQK

-442 TWYFANRVSSTEQN
+442 TWYFANRVSSTERN

-474 PTNVIIITD
+474 PANVIIITD
-483 SDINDCRTPTTV
+483 SDISDCRTPTTV
-495 PGAVWFLFYDGE
+495 PGAVWFLFYDSE

>member
-89 NKEHPDLLPDHDT
+89 DKEHPDLLPDHDT
-102 SNIAADYEISNIGYT
+102 SNIAADYEISNVGYT
-117 DKDKRAARAIILGDR
+117 DKDKRAARAIILGDK

-169 LNLLKQL
+169 LNVLKQL
-176 HKMLPEDEEDQ
+176 HKMLPEDEDDQ
-187 SPSMSGQG
+187 NQSQPSSTP
-195 SSRSQNNNGKGG
+195 SDPNSDSD
-207 GQGSSD
+207 SSD
-213 NQNNDNS
+213 NQNS
-220 NPSADNQND
+220 GTSSSD
-229 SNSNSSAGTND
+229 S
-240 SEPGQG
+240 SETQL
-246 NGKSQP
+246 S
-252 NDQQGRGQGQP
+252 DQQGQDQS
-263 KADKAQQALDDAKDE
+263 KADKAQQALDDAKDD
-278 IKDIDE
+278 IKDIDK

-317 DPNIQR
+317 DPDIQR
-323 QGKSES
+323 QGKGES
-329 QRAVQKARLIRQAE
+329 QRAVQKDRLIKQAK
-343 LNDRYA
+343 LADRYKS
-349 RNPLV
+349 NPLV
-354 RFTLDLN
+354 KFTLDLN
-361 NFIKKQTE
+361 NFIKQQTANY
-369 DDRDY
+369 RGS
-374 TWTKFNNSALMVGLI
+374 TWTRFNKTSVRTGLI
-389 KPGVT
+389 KPGITSYAQT
-394 DYAEKNIPEIN
+394 DIPEIN

-418 KTESARRAIATLQK
+418 KTEGARRAIATLQK
-432 YVRDKKIKIK
+432 YVREKKIKIK
-442 TWYFANRVSSTEQN
+442 TWYFADRVSSTKEN
-456 AGGGTEGQPIL
+456 AGGGTKGQPIL

-474 PTNVIIITD
+474 PANVIVITD
-483 SDINDCRTPTTV
+483 SDISDCRTPTTV
-495 PGAVWFLFYDGE
+495 PGAVWLLFYGSE
-507 SKNLR
+507 SPNLR
-512 EYLRGKLETRSYLIY
+512 AYLRGKQETKSYLIY

>member
-1 MATMTARDE
+1 MTARDE

-117 DKDKRAARAIILGDR
+117 DKDKRAARAIILGDK

-176 HKMLPEDEEDQ
+176 HKMLPEDEDDQ
-187 SPSMSGQG
+187 SPSMSGQ
-195 SSRSQNNNGKGG
+195 SSLDRQNNDGTGG
-207 GQGSSD
+207 GQGFSD
-213 NQNNDNS
+213 NQND
-220 NPSADNQND
+220 D
-229 SNSNSSAGTND
+229 NSNSSDGTHG
-240 SEPGQG
+240 SEP
-246 NGKSQP
+246 
-252 NDQQGRGQGQP
+252 GQGQP
-263 KADKAQQALDDAKDE
+263 KANKAQQALDDAKDE
-278 IKDIDE
+278 IEDIDE
-284 EKAQQGNVF
+284 EKAQQGSVF

-306 KRVEQIRKLLD
+306 KRVEQIRKLLN
-317 DPNIQR
+317 DPDIQR

-343 LNDRYA
+343 LNDRYT

-361 NFIKKQTE
+361 NFIKKQTD

-394 DYAEKNIPEIN
+394 EYAEKNIPEIN
-405 VYWDVSGSFSNPA
+405 VYWDVSGSFSSPA
-418 KTESARRAIATLQK
+418 KTEGARRAIATLQK

-483 SDINDCRTPTTV
+483 SDISDCKTPTTV

-512 EYLRGKLETRSYLIY
+512 EYLRGKLETRAYLIY

>member
-1 MATMTARDE
+1 MTARDE

-83 ARSEKF
+83 SRSEKF
-89 NKEHPDLLPDHDT
+89 DKEHPDLLPDHDT
-102 SNIAADYEISNIGYT
+102 SNIAADYEISNVGYT
-117 DKDKRAARAIILGDR
+117 DKDKRAARAIILGDK

-169 LNLLKQL
+169 LNVLKQL
-176 HKMLPEDEEDQ
+176 HKMLPEDEDDQ
-187 SPSMSGQG
+187 NQSQPSGTPSDPN
-195 SSRSQNNNGKGG
+195 SDSD
-207 GQGSSD
+207 SSD
-213 NQNNDNS
+213 NQNS
-220 NPSADNQND
+220 GTSSSD
-229 SNSNSSAGTND
+229 S
-240 SEPGQG
+240 SETQL
-246 NGKSQP
+246 S
-252 NDQQGRGQGQP
+252 DQQGQDQS
-263 KADKAQQALDDAKDE
+263 KADKAQQALDDAKDD
-278 IKDIDE
+278 IKDIDK

-317 DPNIQR
+317 DPDIQR
-323 QGKSES
+323 QGKDES
-329 QRAVQKARLIRQAE
+329 QRAVQKDRLIKQAK
-343 LNDRYA
+343 LADRYKS
-349 RNPLV
+349 NPLV
-354 RFTLDLN
+354 KFTLDLN
-361 NFIKKQTE
+361 NFIKQQTASY
-369 DDRDY
+369 RGS
-374 TWTKFNNSALMVGLI
+374 TWTRFNKTAVRTGLI
-389 KPGVT
+389 KRGITSYAQT
-394 DYAEKNIPEIN
+394 DIPEIN
-405 VYWDVSGSFSNPA
+405 VYWDVSGSFSDPR
-418 KTESARRAIATLQK
+418 KTEGARRAIATLQK
-432 YVRDKKIKIK
+432 YVREKKIKIK

-474 PTNVIIITD
+474 PANVIVITD
-483 SDINDCRTPTTV
+483 SDISDCRTPTTV
-495 PGAVWFLFYDGE
+495 PGAVWLLFYDSE
-507 SKNLR
+507 SQNLR
-512 EYLRGKLETRSYLIY
+512 EYLRGKQETKSYLIY

>member
-1 MATMTARDE
+1 MTARDE

-117 DKDKRAARAIILGDR
+117 DKDKRAARAIILGDK

-176 HKMLPEDEEDQ
+176 HKMLPEDEDDQ
-187 SPSMSGQG
+187 SPSMSGQ
-195 SSRSQNNNGKGG
+195 SSSDRQNNDGTGG
-207 GQGSSD
+207 GQGFSD
-213 NQNNDNS
+213 NQND
-220 NPSADNQND
+220 D
-229 SNSNSSAGTND
+229 NSNSSDGTHG
-240 SEPGQG
+240 SEP
-246 NGKSQP
+246 
-252 NDQQGRGQGQP
+252 GQGQP
-263 KADKAQQALDDAKDE
+263 KANKAQQALDDAKDE

-284 EKAQQGNVF
+284 EKAQQGSVF

-306 KRVEQIRKLLD
+306 KRVEQIRKLLN
-317 DPNIQR
+317 DPDIQR

-343 LNDRYA
+343 LNDRYT

-361 NFIKKQTE
+361 NFIKKQT
-369 DDRDY
+369 DDYRDY

-405 VYWDVSGSFSNPA
+405 VYWDVSGSFSSPA
-418 KTESARRAIATLQK
+418 KTEGARRAIATLQK

-474 PTNVIIITD
+474 PTNVIVITD
-483 SDINDCRTPTTV
+483 SDISDCRTPTTV

-512 EYLRGKLETRSYLIY
+512 EYLRGKLETRAYLIY

>member
-1 MATMTARDE
+1 MTAREE

-83 ARSEKF
+83 SRSEKF
-89 NKEHPDLLPDHDT
+89 DKEHPDLLPDHDT
-102 SNIAADYEISNIGYT
+102 SNIAADYEISNVGYT
-117 DKDKRAARAIILGDR
+117 DKDKRAARAIILGDK

-159 KKNLEEKKQL
+159 KQNLEEKKQL
-169 LNLLKQL
+169 LNVLKQL
-176 HKMLPEDEEDQ
+176 HKMLPEDEDDQ
-187 SPSMSGQG
+187 NQSQPSGMPSDPN
-195 SSRSQNNNGKGG
+195 SNSD
-207 GQGSSD
+207 SSD
-213 NQNNDNS
+213 NQNSNSS
-220 NPSADNQND
+220 NPSADI
-229 SNSNSSAGTND
+229 NSS
-240 SEPGQG
+240 ELGQG
-246 NGKSQP
+246 DNKSQSD
-252 NDQQGRGQGQP
+252 DQEEQS
-263 KADKAQQALDDAKDE
+263 KADKAQQALDDAKDD
-278 IKDIDE
+278 IKDIDK
-284 EKAQQGNVF
+284 EKAQQGSVF

-317 DPNIQR
+317 DPDIQR
-323 QGKSES
+323 QGKDES
-329 QRAVQKARLIRQAE
+329 QRAVQKDRLIKQAK
-343 LNDRYA
+343 LADRYKS
-349 RNPLV
+349 NPLV
-354 RFTLDLN
+354 KFTLDLN
-361 NFIKKQTE
+361 NFIKQQTANY
-369 DDRDY
+369 RGS
-374 TWTKFNNSALMVGLI
+374 TWTRFNKTSVRTGLI
-389 KPGVT
+389 KPGITSYAQT
-394 DYAEKNIPEIN
+394 DIPEIN

-418 KTESARRAIATLQK
+418 KTEGARRAIATLQN
-432 YVRDKKIKIK
+432 YVREKKIKIK
-442 TWYFANRVSSTEQN
+442 TWYFADRVSSTEEN
-456 AGGGTEGQPIL
+456 AGGGTKGQPIL

-474 PTNVIIITD
+474 PANVIVITD
-483 SDINDCRTPTTV
+483 SDISDCRTPTTV
-495 PGAVWFLFYDGE
+495 PGAVWLLFYGSE
-507 SKNLR
+507 SQNLR
-512 EYLRGKLETRSYLIY
+512 AYLRGKQETKSYLIY

>member
-34 FDLNLTDNPDVV
+34 FDLNLTDNLDVV

-83 ARSEKF
+83 PRSEKF
-89 NKEHPDLLPDHDT
+89 DKEHPDLLPDHDT
-102 SNIAADYEISNIGYT
+102 ANIAADYEISNVGYT
-117 DKDKRAARAIILGDR
+117 DKDKRAERALILGDK
-132 TLQGLV
+132 TLRGLV

-169 LNLLKQL
+169 LNVLKQL
-176 HKMLPEDEEDQ
+176 HKMLPEDEDDQ
-187 SPSMSGQG
+187 NQSQPSGTPSDPN
-195 SSRSQNNNGKGG
+195 SDDD
-207 GQGSSD
+207 SSD
-213 NQNNDNS
+213 NQTS
-220 NPSADNQND
+220 GTSSSD
-229 SNSNSSAGTND
+229 S
-240 SEPGQG
+240 SEAQSG
-246 NGKSQP
+246 
-252 NDQQGRGQGQP
+252 DQQGQEQS
-263 KADKAQQALDDAKDE
+263 KADKAQQALDDAKDD
-278 IKDIDE
+278 IKDIDK

-317 DPNIQR
+317 DPNIQQ
-323 QGKSES
+323 QGKGES
-329 QRAVQKARLIRQAE
+329 QRAVQKDRLIKQAK
-343 LNDRYA
+343 LADRYKS
-349 RNPLV
+349 NPLV
-354 RFTLDLN
+354 KFTLDLN
-361 NFIKKQTE
+361 NFIKQQTANY
-369 DDRDY
+369 RGS
-374 TWTKFNNSALMVGLI
+374 TWTRFNKTSVRTGLI
-389 KPGVT
+389 KPGITSYAQT
-394 DYAEKNIPEIN
+394 DIPEIN
-405 VYWDVSGSFSNPA
+405 VYWDVSGSFSDPK
-418 KTESARRAIATLQK
+418 KTEGARRAIATLQK
-432 YVRDKKIKIK
+432 YVREKKIKIK
-442 TWYFANRVSSTEQN
+442 TWYFADRVSSTEEN
-456 AGGGTEGQPIL
+456 AGGGTKGQPIL

-474 PTNVIIITD
+474 PANVIVITD
-483 SDINDCRTPTTV
+483 SDISDCRTPTTV
-495 PGAVWFLFYDGE
+495 PGAVWLLFYGSE
-507 SKNLR
+507 SPNLR
-512 EYLRGKLETRSYLIY
+512 AYLRGKQETKSYLIY

>member
-1 MATMTARDE
+1 MTARDE

-83 ARSEKF
+83 SRSEKF
-89 NKEHPDLLPDHDT
+89 DKEHPDLLPDHDT
-102 SNIAADYEISNIGYT
+102 SNIAADYEISNVGYT
-117 DKDKRAARAIILGDR
+117 DKDKRAARAIILGDK

-169 LNLLKQL
+169 LNVLKQL
-176 HKMLPEDEEDQ
+176 HRMLPEDEEDQ
-187 SPSMSGQG
+187 NQSQSSNMS
-195 SSRSQNNNGKGG
+195 SSSNSNDD
-207 GQGSSD
+207 SSD
-213 NQNNDNS
+213 NQNS
-220 NPSADNQND
+220 GTSSSD
-229 SNSNSSAGTND
+229 S
-240 SEPGQG
+240 SETQL
-246 NGKSQP
+246 S
-252 NDQQGRGQGQP
+252 DQQGQDQS
-263 KADKAQQALDDAKDE
+263 KADKAQQALDDAKDDIE
-278 IKDIDE
+278 DIDK

-306 KRVEQIRKLLD
+306 KRVEQIRKLLN
-317 DPNIQR
+317 DPDIQR
-323 QGKSES
+323 QGKDES
-329 QRAVQKARLIRQAE
+329 QRAVQKDRLIKQAK
-343 LNDRYA
+343 LADRYKS
-349 RNPLV
+349 NPLV
-354 RFTLDLN
+354 KFTLDLN
-361 NFIKKQTE
+361 NFIKQQTASY
-369 DDRDY
+369 RGS
-374 TWTKFNNSALMVGLI
+374 TWTRFNKTAVRTGLI
-389 KPGVT
+389 KRGITSYAQT
-394 DYAEKNIPEIN
+394 DIPEIN

-418 KTESARRAIATLQK
+418 KTEGARRAIATLQK
-432 YVRDKKIKIK
+432 YVREKKIKIK

-474 PTNVIIITD
+474 PANVIVITD
-483 SDINDCRTPTTV
+483 SDISDCRTPTTV
-495 PGAVWFLFYDGE
+495 PGAVWLLFYDSE
-507 SKNLR
+507 SQNLR
-512 EYLRGKLETRSYLIY
+512 EYLRGKQETKSYLIY

>member
-1 MATMTARDE
+1 MATMTAREE

-83 ARSEKF
+83 SRSEKF
-89 NKEHPDLLPDHDT
+89 DKEHPDLLPDHDT
-102 SNIAADYEISNIGYT
+102 SNIAADYEISNVGYT

-169 LNLLKQL
+169 LNVLKQL
-176 HKMLPEDEEDQ
+176 HKMLPEDEDDQ
-187 SPSMSGQG
+187 NQSQSSGMPSDPN
-195 SSRSQNNNGKGG
+195 SSDN
-207 GQGSSD
+207 SSD
-213 NQNNDNS
+213 NQ
-220 NPSADNQND
+220 D
-229 SNSNSSAGTND
+229 SGTSSSD
-240 SEPGQG
+240 SSEAQSG
-246 NGKSQP
+246 
-252 NDQQGRGQGQP
+252 DQQGQEQS
-263 KADKAQQALDDAKDE
+263 KADKAQQALDDAKDD
-278 IKDIDE
+278 IKDIDK

-317 DPNIQR
+317 DPDIQR
-323 QGKSES
+323 QGKGES
-329 QRAVQKARLIRQAE
+329 QRAVQKDRLIKQAK
-343 LNDRYA
+343 LADRYKS
-349 RNPLV
+349 NPLV
-354 RFTLDLN
+354 KFTLDLN
-361 NFIKKQTE
+361 NFIKQQTANY
-369 DDRDY
+369 RGS
-374 TWTKFNNSALMVGLI
+374 TWTRFNKTSVRTGLI
-389 KPGVT
+389 KPGITSYAQT
-394 DYAEKNIPEIN
+394 DIPEIN

-418 KTESARRAIATLQK
+418 KTEGARRAIATLQN
-432 YVRDKKIKIK
+432 YVREKKIKIK
-442 TWYFANRVSSTEQN
+442 TWYFADRVSSTEEN
-456 AGGGTEGQPIL
+456 AGGGTKGQPIL

-474 PTNVIIITD
+474 PANVIVITD
-483 SDINDCRTPTTV
+483 SDISDCRTPTTV
-495 PGAVWFLFYDGE
+495 PGAVWLLFYGSE
-507 SKNLR
+507 SQNLR
-512 EYLRGKLETRSYLIY
+512 AYLRGKQETKSYLIY

>member
-117 DKDKRAARAIILGDR
+117 DKDKRAARAIILGDK

-169 LNLLKQL
+169 LNVLKQL
-176 HKMLPEDEEDQ
+176 HKMLPEDEDDQ
-187 SPSMSGQG
+187 NQSQPSGTPSDPN
-195 SSRSQNNNGKGG
+195 SDSD
-207 GQGSSD
+207 SSD
-213 NQNNDNS
+213 NQNSNSS
-220 NPSADNQND
+220 NPSADI
-229 SNSNSSAGTND
+229 NSS
-240 SEPGQG
+240 ELGQG
-246 NGKSQP
+246 DNKSQSD
-252 NDQQGRGQGQP
+252 DQEEQS
-263 KADKAQQALDDAKDE
+263 KADKAQQALDDAKDD
-278 IKDIDE
+278 IKDIDK

-317 DPNIQR
+317 DPDIQR
-323 QGKSES
+323 QGKGES
-329 QRAVQKARLIRQAE
+329 QKAVQKDRLIKQAK
-343 LNDRYA
+343 LADRYKS
-349 RNPLV
+349 NPLV
-354 RFTLDLN
+354 KFTLDLN
-361 NFIKKQTE
+361 NFIKQQTANY
-369 DDRDY
+369 RGS
-374 TWTKFNNSALMVGLI
+374 TWTRFNKTSVRTGLI
-389 KPGVT
+389 KPGITSYAQT
-394 DYAEKNIPEIN
+394 DIPEIN

-418 KTESARRAIATLQK
+418 KTEGARRAIATLQK
-432 YVRDKKIKIK
+432 YVREKKIKIK
-442 TWYFANRVSSTEQN
+442 TWYFADRVSSTEEN
-456 AGGGTEGQPIL
+456 AGGGTKGQPIL

-474 PTNVIIITD
+474 PANVIVITD
-483 SDINDCRTPTTV
+483 SDISDCRTPTTV
-495 PGAVWFLFYDGE
+495 PGAVWLLFYGSE
-507 SKNLR
+507 SPNLR
-512 EYLRGKLETRSYLIY
+512 AYLRGKQETKSYLIY

>member
-83 ARSEKF
+83 SRSEKF
-89 NKEHPDLLPDHDT
+89 DKEHPDLLPDHDT

-117 DKDKRAARAIILGDR
+117 DKDKRAARAIILGDK
-132 TLQGLV
+132 TLRGLV

-159 KKNLEEKKQL
+159 KQNLEEKKQL
-169 LNLLKQL
+169 LDLLKQL
-176 HKMLPEDEEDQ
+176 HKMLPEDEDDQ
-187 SPSMSGQG
+187 NQSQPSGTPSDTN
-195 SSRSQNNNGKGG
+195 SDDD
-207 GQGSSD
+207 SSD
-213 NQNNDNS
+213 NQNS
-220 NPSADNQND
+220 GTGSSD
-229 SNSNSSAGTND
+229 S
-240 SEPGQG
+240 SETQL
-246 NGKSQP
+246 S
-252 NDQQGRGQGQP
+252 DQQGQEQS
-263 KADKAQQALDDAKDE
+263 KADKAQQALDDAKDD
-278 IKDIDE
+278 IKDIDK

-317 DPNIQR
+317 DPDIQR
-323 QGKSES
+323 QGKGES
-329 QRAVQKARLIRQAE
+329 QRAVQKDRLIKQAK
-343 LNDRYA
+343 LADRYKS
-349 RNPLV
+349 NPLV
-354 RFTLDLN
+354 KFTLDLN
-361 NFIKKQTE
+361 NFIKQQTANY
-369 DDRDY
+369 RGS
-374 TWTKFNNSALMVGLI
+374 TWTRFNKTSVRTGLI
-389 KPGVT
+389 KPGITSYAQT
-394 DYAEKNIPEIN
+394 DIPEIN
-405 VYWDVSGSFSNPA
+405 VYWDVSGSFSDPR
-418 KTESARRAIATLQK
+418 KTEGARRAIATLQK
-432 YVRDKKIKIK
+432 YVREKKIKIK
-442 TWYFANRVSSTEQN
+442 TWYFADRVSSTEQN
-456 AGGGTEGQPIL
+456 AGGGTNGQPIL

-474 PTNVIIITD
+474 PANVIIITD
-483 SDINDCRTPTTV
+483 SDISDCKTPTTV
-495 PGAVWFLFYDGE
+495 PGAVWLLFYGSE
-507 SKNLR
+507 SPNLR
-512 EYLRGKLETRSYLIY
+512 AYLRGKQETKSYLIY

>member
-24 YPTYARLFDL
+24 YPTYARLLDL
-34 FDLNLTDNPDVV
+34 FDLNLTDNPNVV

-83 ARSEKF
+83 ARGEKF
-89 NKEHPDLLPDHDT
+89 DKEHPDLLPDHDT
-102 SNIAADYEISNIGYT
+102 SNIAADYEISNVGYT
-117 DKDKRAARAIILGDR
+117 DKDKRAARAIILGDK

-169 LNLLKQL
+169 LDVLKQL

-187 SPSMSGQG
+187 NQSQSSDAPSDSNSGDD
-195 SSRSQNNNGKGG
+195 
-207 GQGSSD
+207 SSD
-213 NQNNDNS
+213 NQDS
-220 NPSADNQND
+220 GTSSSDPSGTQ
-229 SNSNSSAGTND
+229 SS
-240 SEPGQG
+240 
-246 NGKSQP
+246 
-252 NDQQGRGQGQP
+252 DQQGQEQS
-263 KADKAQQALDDAKDE
+263 KADKAQQALDDAKDD
-278 IKDIDE
+278 IKDIDK

-317 DPNIQR
+317 DPDIQR
-323 QGKSES
+323 QGKGES
-329 QRAVQKARLIRQAE
+329 QRAVQKDRLIKQAKIE
-343 LNDRYA
+343 DRYKS
-349 RNPLV
+349 NPLV
-354 RFTLDLN
+354 KFTLDLN
-361 NFIKKQTE
+361 NFIKQQTASY
-369 DDRDY
+369 RGS
-374 TWTKFNNSALMVGLI
+374 TWTRFNKTAVRTGLI
-389 KPGVT
+389 KRGITSYAQT
-394 DYAEKNIPEIN
+394 DIPEIN
-405 VYWDVSGSFSNPA
+405 VYWDVSGSFSDPR
-418 KTESARRAIATLQK
+418 KTEGARRAIATLQK
-432 YVRDKKIKIK
+432 YVREKKIKIK
-442 TWYFANRVSSTEQN
+442 TWYFADRVSSTEQN
-456 AGGGTEGQPIL
+456 AGGGTNGQPIL

-474 PTNVIIITD
+474 PTNVIVITD
-483 SDINDCRTPTTV
+483 SDISDCRTPTTV
-495 PGAVWFLFYDGE
+495 PGAVWLLFYGSE
-507 SKNLR
+507 SQNLR
-512 EYLRGKLETRSYLIY
+512 EYLRGKQETRSYLIY

>member
-83 ARSEKF
+83 SRSEKF
-89 NKEHPDLLPDHDT
+89 DKEHPDLLPDHDT
-102 SNIAADYEISNIGYT
+102 SNIAADYEISNVGYT
-117 DKDKRAARAIILGDR
+117 DKDKRAARAIILGDK

-169 LNLLKQL
+169 LNVLKQL
-176 HKMLPEDEEDQ
+176 HKMLPEDEDDQ
-187 SPSMSGQG
+187 NQSQPSGTPSDPN
-195 SSRSQNNNGKGG
+195 SDSD
-207 GQGSSD
+207 SSD
-213 NQNNDNS
+213 NQNSSTNGSDS
-220 NPSADNQND
+220 SETQPS
-229 SNSNSSAGTND
+229 
-240 SEPGQG
+240 
-246 NGKSQP
+246 
-252 NDQQGRGQGQP
+252 DQQGQDQS
-263 KADKAQQALDDAKDE
+263 KADKAQQALDDAKDD
-278 IKDIDE
+278 IKDIDK

-317 DPNIQR
+317 DPDIQR
-323 QGKSES
+323 QGKGES
-329 QRAVQKARLIRQAE
+329 QRAVQKDRLIKQAK
-343 LNDRYA
+343 LADRYKS
-349 RNPLV
+349 NPLV
-354 RFTLDLN
+354 KFTLDLN
-361 NFIKKQTE
+361 NFIKQQTANY
-369 DDRDY
+369 RGS
-374 TWTKFNNSALMVGLI
+374 TWTRFNKTSVRTGLI
-389 KPGVT
+389 KPGITSYAQT
-394 DYAEKNIPEIN
+394 DIPEIN
-405 VYWDVSGSFSNPA
+405 VYWDVSGSFSDPR
-418 KTESARRAIATLQK
+418 KTEGARRAIATLQK

-467 DHIQATK
+467 DHIQETK
-474 PTNVIIITD
+474 PANVIIITD
-483 SDINDCRTPTTV
+483 SDISDCRTPTTV
-495 PGAVWFLFYDGE
+495 PGAVWLLFYGSE
-507 SKNLR
+507 SPNLR
-512 EYLRGKLETRSYLIY
+512 AYLRGKQETKSYLIY

>member
-10 AAKEQIIRK
+10 AAKEQIVRK

-34 FDLNLTDNPDVV
+34 FDLNLTDNPNVV

-83 ARSEKF
+83 PRGEKF

-102 SNIAADYEISNIGYT
+102 SNIAADYEISNVGYT
-117 DKDKRAARAIILGDR
+117 DKDKRAARAIILGDK

-169 LNLLKQL
+169 LDVLKQL

-187 SPSMSGQG
+187 NQSQSSGAPSDPNSDDD
-195 SSRSQNNNGKGG
+195 
-207 GQGSSD
+207 SSD
-213 NQNNDNS
+213 NQNSGTSSSDS
-220 NPSADNQND
+220 SETQPS
-229 SNSNSSAGTND
+229 
-240 SEPGQG
+240 
-246 NGKSQP
+246 
-252 NDQQGRGQGQP
+252 DQQGQEQS
-263 KADKAQQALDDAKDE
+263 KADKAQQALDDAKDD
-278 IKDIDE
+278 IKDIDK

-317 DPNIQR
+317 DPDIQR
-323 QGKSES
+323 QGKGES
-329 QRAVQKARLIRQAE
+329 QRAVQKDRLIKQAKIE
-343 LNDRYA
+343 DRYKS
-349 RNPLV
+349 NPLV
-354 RFTLDLN
+354 KFTLDLN
-361 NFIKKQTE
+361 NFIKQQTASY
-369 DDRDY
+369 RGS
-374 TWTKFNNSALMVGLI
+374 TWTRFNKTAVRTGLI
-389 KPGVT
+389 KRGITSYAQT
-394 DYAEKNIPEIN
+394 DIPEIN
-405 VYWDVSGSFSNPA
+405 VYWDVSGSFSDPR
-418 KTESARRAIATLQK
+418 KTEGARRAIATLQK
-432 YVRDKKIKIK
+432 YVREKKIKIK
-442 TWYFANRVSSTEQN
+442 TWYFADRVSSTEQN
-456 AGGGTEGQPIL
+456 AGGGTNGQPIL

-474 PTNVIIITD
+474 PTNVIVITD
-483 SDINDCRTPTTV
+483 SDISDCRTPTTV
-495 PGAVWFLFYDGE
+495 PGAVWLLFYGSE
-507 SKNLR
+507 SQNLR
-512 EYLRGKLETRSYLIY
+512 EYLRGKQETRSYLIY

>member
-1 MATMTARDE
+1 MTARDE

-83 ARSEKF
+83 SRSEKF
-89 NKEHPDLLPDHDT
+89 DKEHPDLLPDHDT
-102 SNIAADYEISNIGYT
+102 SNIAADYEISNVGYT
-117 DKDKRAARAIILGDR
+117 DKDKRAARAIILGDK

-169 LNLLKQL
+169 LNVLKQL
-176 HKMLPEDEEDQ
+176 HKMLPEDEDDQ
-187 SPSMSGQG
+187 NQSQSSGTPSDTNSDD
-195 SSRSQNNNGKGG
+195 N
-207 GQGSSD
+207 SSD
-213 NQNNDNS
+213 NQNS
-220 NPSADNQND
+220 STSSSD
-229 SNSNSSAGTND
+229 S
-240 SEPGQG
+240 SETQL
-246 NGKSQP
+246 S
-252 NDQQGRGQGQP
+252 DQQGQEP
-263 KADKAQQALDDAKDE
+263 SKADKAQQALDDAKDD
-278 IKDIDE
+278 IKDIDK

-317 DPNIQR
+317 DPDIQQ
-323 QGKSES
+323 QGKGES
-329 QRAVQKARLIRQAE
+329 QRAVQKDRLIKQAK
-343 LNDRYA
+343 LADRYKS
-349 RNPLV
+349 NPLV
-354 RFTLDLN
+354 KFTLDLN
-361 NFIKKQTE
+361 NFIKQQTANY
-369 DDRDY
+369 RGS
-374 TWTKFNNSALMVGLI
+374 TWTRFNKTSVRTGLI
-389 KPGVT
+389 KPGIT
-394 DYAEKNIPEIN
+394 SYAQADIPEIN
-405 VYWDVSGSFSNPA
+405 VYWDVSGSFSDPK
-418 KTESARRAIATLQK
+418 KTEGARRAIATLQK
-432 YVRDKKIKIK
+432 YVREKKIKIK
-442 TWYFANRVSSTEQN
+442 TWYFADRVSSTEQN
-456 AGGGTEGQPIL
+456 AGGGTKGQPIL

-474 PTNVIIITD
+474 PANVIVITD
-483 SDINDCRTPTTV
+483 SDISDCRTPTTV
-495 PGAVWFLFYDGE
+495 PGAVWLLFYGSE
-507 SKNLR
+507 SPNLR
-512 EYLRGKLETRSYLIY
+512 AYLRGKQETKSYLIY

>member
-89 NKEHPDLLPDHDT
+89 DKEHPDLLPDHDT
-102 SNIAADYEISNIGYT
+102 SNIAADYEISNVGYT
-117 DKDKRAARAIILGDR
+117 DKDKRAARAIILGDK

-169 LNLLKQL
+169 LDVLKQL
-176 HKMLPEDEEDQ
+176 HKMLPEDEDDQ
-187 SPSMSGQG
+187 NQSQPSGTPSDPNSDD
-195 SSRSQNNNGKGG
+195 SSL
-207 GQGSSD
+207 D
-213 NQNNDNS
+213 NQNS
-220 NPSADNQND
+220 GTSSSD
-229 SNSNSSAGTND
+229 S
-240 SEPGQG
+240 SEAQSG
-246 NGKSQP
+246 
-252 NDQQGRGQGQP
+252 DQQGQEQS
-263 KADKAQQALDDAKDE
+263 KADKAQQALDDAKDD
-278 IKDIDE
+278 IKDIDK

-317 DPNIQR
+317 DPDIQR
-323 QGKSES
+323 QGKGES
-329 QRAVQKARLIRQAE
+329 QRAVQKDRLIKQAK
-343 LNDRYA
+343 LADRYKS
-349 RNPLV
+349 NPLV
-354 RFTLDLN
+354 KFTLDLN
-361 NFIKKQTE
+361 NFIKQQTANY
-369 DDRDY
+369 RGS
-374 TWTKFNNSALMVGLI
+374 TWTRFNKTSVKTGLI
-389 KPGVT
+389 KPGITSYAQT
-394 DYAEKNIPEIN
+394 DIPEIN

-418 KTESARRAIATLQK
+418 KTEGARRAIATLQK
-432 YVRDKKIKIK
+432 YVREKKIKIK
-442 TWYFANRVSSTEQN
+442 TWYFADRVSSTEEN
-456 AGGGTEGQPIL
+456 AGGGTKGQPIL

-474 PTNVIIITD
+474 PANVIVITD
-483 SDINDCRTPTTV
+483 SDISDCRTPTTV
-495 PGAVWFLFYDGE
+495 PGAVWLLFYSSE
-507 SKNLR
+507 SQNLR
-512 EYLRGKLETRSYLIY
+512 AYLRGKQETKSYLIY

>member
-1 MATMTARDE
+1 MTARDE

-117 DKDKRAARAIILGDR
+117 DKDKRAARAIILGDK

-159 KKNLEEKKQL
+159 KKTLEEKKQL

-176 HKMLPEDEEDQ
+176 HKMLPEDEDDQ
-187 SPSMSGQG
+187 SSSMDSGQ
-195 SSRSQNNNGKGG
+195 SSSDSQNNDGMGD
-207 GQGSSD
+207 GQSPSD
-213 NQNNDNS
+213 NQND
-220 NPSADNQND
+220 D
-229 SNSNSSAGTND
+229 NSNSSAGING
-240 SEPGQG
+240 SEPSQG
-246 NGKSQP
+246 KGKSQP
-252 NDQQGRGQGQP
+252 NDQQGQGQS
-263 KADKAQQALDDAKDE
+263 KADKAQQALDDAKDD
-278 IKDIDE
+278 IKDIDK
-284 EKAQQGNVF
+284 EKAQQGDVF

-317 DPNIQR
+317 DPDIQR
-323 QGKSES
+323 QGKGES
-329 QRAVQKARLIRQAE
+329 QKAVQKDRLIKQAK
-343 LNDRYA
+343 LADRYKS
-349 RNPLV
+349 NPLV
-354 RFTLDLN
+354 KFT
-361 NFIKKQTE
+361 
-369 DDRDY
+369 
-374 TWTKFNNSALMVGLI
+374 
-389 KPGVT
+389 
-394 DYAEKNIPEIN
+394 
-405 VYWDVSGSFSNPA
+405 
-418 KTESARRAIATLQK
+418 
-432 YVRDKKIKIK
+432 
-442 TWYFANRVSSTEQN
+442 
-456 AGGGTEGQPIL
+456 
-467 DHIQATK
+467 
-474 PTNVIIITD
+474 
-483 SDINDCRTPTTV
+483 
-495 PGAVWFLFYDGE
+495 
-507 SKNLR
+507 
-512 EYLRGKLETRSYLIY
+512 
-527 DY
+527 

>member
-83 ARSEKF
+83 SRSEKF
-89 NKEHPDLLPDHDT
+89 DKEHPDLLPDHDT
-102 SNIAADYEISNIGYT
+102 SNIAADYEISNVGYT
-117 DKDKRAARAIILGDR
+117 DKDKRAARAIILGDK

-169 LNLLKQL
+169 LNVLKQL
-176 HKMLPEDEEDQ
+176 HKMLPEDEDDQ
-187 SPSMSGQG
+187 NQSQPSSTP
-195 SSRSQNNNGKGG
+195 SDPNSDSD
-207 GQGSSD
+207 SSD
-213 NQNNDNS
+213 NQNSNSS
-220 NPSADNQND
+220 NPSADI
-229 SNSNSSAGTND
+229 NSS
-240 SEPGQG
+240 EPSQG
-246 NGKSQP
+246 DNKSQLS
-252 NDQQGRGQGQP
+252 DQQGQEQS
-263 KADKAQQALDDAKDE
+263 KADKAQQALDDAKDD
-278 IKDIDE
+278 IKDIDK

-317 DPNIQR
+317 DPDIQR
-323 QGKSES
+323 QGKGES
-329 QRAVQKARLIRQAE
+329 QRAVQKDRLIKQAK
-343 LNDRYA
+343 LADRYKS
-349 RNPLV
+349 NPLV
-354 RFTLDLN
+354 KFTLDLN
-361 NFIKKQTE
+361 NFIKQQTANY
-369 DDRDY
+369 RGS
-374 TWTKFNNSALMVGLI
+374 TWTRFNKTSVRTGLI
-389 KPGVT
+389 KPGITSYAQT
-394 DYAEKNIPEIN
+394 DIPEIN
-405 VYWDVSGSFSNPA
+405 VYWDVSGSFSDPK
-418 KTESARRAIATLQK
+418 KTEGARRAIATLQK
-432 YVRDKKIKIK
+432 YVREKKIKIK
-442 TWYFANRVSSTEQN
+442 TWYFADRVSSTEEN
-456 AGGGTEGQPIL
+456 AGGGTKGQPIL

-474 PTNVIIITD
+474 PANVIVITD
-483 SDINDCRTPTTV
+483 SDISDCTTPTTV
-495 PGAVWFLFYDGE
+495 PGAVWLLFYGSE
-507 SKNLR
+507 SPNLR
-512 EYLRGKLETRSYLIY
+512 AYLRGKQETKSYLIY

>member
-1 MATMTARDE
+1 MTARDE

-83 ARSEKF
+83 SRSEKF
-89 NKEHPDLLPDHDT
+89 DKEHPDLLPDHDT
-102 SNIAADYEISNIGYT
+102 SNIAADYEISNVGYT
-117 DKDKRAARAIILGDR
+117 DKDKRAARAIILGDK

-169 LNLLKQL
+169 LNVLKQL
-176 HKMLPEDEEDQ
+176 HKMLPEDEDDQ
-187 SPSMSGQG
+187 NQSQPSGTPSDPN
-195 SSRSQNNNGKGG
+195 SDSD
-207 GQGSSD
+207 SSD
-213 NQNNDNS
+213 NQNSNNS
-220 NPSADNQND
+220 NPSSDI
-229 SNSNSSAGTND
+229 NSS
-240 SEPGQG
+240 ELGQG
-246 NGKSQP
+246 DNKSQSD
-252 NDQQGRGQGQP
+252 DQEEQS
-263 KADKAQQALDDAKDE
+263 KADKAQQALDDAKDD
-278 IKDIDE
+278 IKDIDK

-317 DPNIQR
+317 DPDIQR
-323 QGKSES
+323 QGKGES
-329 QRAVQKARLIRQAE
+329 QKAVQKDRLIKQAK
-343 LNDRYA
+343 LADRYKS
-349 RNPLV
+349 NPLV
-354 RFTLDLN
+354 KFTLDLN
-361 NFIKKQTE
+361 NFIKQQTANY
-369 DDRDY
+369 RGS
-374 TWTKFNNSALMVGLI
+374 TWTRFNKTSVRTGLI
-389 KPGVT
+389 KPGITSYAQT
-394 DYAEKNIPEIN
+394 DIPEIN

-418 KTESARRAIATLQK
+418 KTEGARRAIATLQK
-432 YVRDKKIKIK
+432 YVREKKIKIK
-442 TWYFANRVSSTEQN
+442 TWYFADRVSSTEEN
-456 AGGGTEGQPIL
+456 AGGGTKGQPIL

-474 PTNVIIITD
+474 PANVIVITD
-483 SDINDCRTPTTV
+483 SDISDCTTPTTV
-495 PGAVWFLFYDGE
+495 PGAVWLLFYGSE
-507 SKNLR
+507 SPNLR
-512 EYLRGKLETRSYLIY
+512 AYLRGKQETKSYLIY